1 MRARLSTQR
10 LLEYN
15 RAKEKAAR
23 EVIATRVSGDIPK
36 PMIDGR
42 AKSLESDFNARLRDQ
57 GLTLEQYANMTGLT
71 RETFDA
77 EMAADAEQ
85 LVREDLALEA
95 LFRKLG
101 FEVTDEDLN
110 QELKDIADAS
120 KITPEEA
127 REKWKAMGLMAVIAE
142 GVMHR
147 RAVGWLMENVETVE
161 VDEKAPEPFAPDAG
175 TKKAAKKRAPKK
187 KTEAAKLDEPAE
199 SADEAP
205 ASDKA

>member
-1 MRARLSTQR
+1 
-10 LLEYN
+10 
-15 RAKEKAAR
+15 
-23 EVIATRVSGDIPK
+23 
-36 PMIDGR
+36 
-42 AKSLESDFNARLRDQ
+42 
-57 GLTLEQYANMTGLT
+57 LT
-71 RETFDA
+71 RETFET

-95 LFRKLG
+95 LFRRLG
-101 FEVTDEDLN
+101 FEVTDEDLD
-110 QELKDIADAS
+110 QELKDISEAS

-161 VDEKAPEPFAPDAG
+161 VDKKAAEPFAPDAG
-175 TKKAAKKRAPKK
+175 TKKAAKKRVPKK
-187 KTEAAKLDEPAE
+187 KTEAPKSDQAAE

-205 ASDKA
+205 DSDEA